1 MTKEKVI
8 IIGSSGAIGE
18 AFAQYYMQH
27 DCDVL
32 CLSRGEPPKTISSL
46 QHINFDL
53 ENEDSI
59 ANAAAHAQSL
69 GSYNKIIIATGVLH
83 AEDSFP
89 EKTFKQLDQK
99 FFQKIFNINNRHIL
113 KL

>member
-32 CLSRGEPPKTISSL
+32 CLSRGEPPKAISSL

-69 GSYNKIIIATGVLH
+69 GSMTKLLLLQVSYMQRTLFLKKLSNNLIRNFSKKYSISIR
-83 AEDSFP
+83 
-89 EKTFKQLDQK
+89 LD
-99 FFQKIFNINNRHIL
+99 L
-113 KL
+113 L